1 MVSIKNMAH
10 KIIQIKDGKITK
22 DYTNE
27 NRVEAK

>member
-1 MVSIKNMAH
+1 MAH

-27 NRVEAK
+27 NRVEAKSLEEL